1 MYSILDAMNIQVH
14 ETTGHSPY
22 ELVFG
27 QKPHATVFPG
37 GDGTRITSEE
47 DLELDGI
54 VFEDNEVRHNLYLL
68 ALYCF

>member
-1 MYSILDAMNIQVH
+1 MKQLAIHY
-14 ETTGHSPY
+14 Y

-37 GDGTRITSEE
+37 GDGTKVTNEE

-54 VFEDNEVRHNLYLL
+54 VFEDNKVIL
-68 ALYCF
+68 ASLILCF